1 MSNLLYP
8 VFFKMDKLQLLVV
21 GGGNVAAE
29 KLSFLYKSSP
39 NANVTI
45 VALALTKKQEN

>member
-8 VFFKMDKLQLLVV
+8 VFLKLDKLQLLVV

-45 VALALTKKQEN
+45 V